1 MGPVFAPTLIPDPGV
16 EQQPSVRTECFAH
29 AEDRPMELRA
39 AAQSLQVT
47 AASMQQ
53 ALHQLAMLLLKPKVR
68 PLPRFAQC
76 ADGLAW
82 LGARLAWLAML
93 VTFAS
98 SLASRGGAVCS
109 P

>member
-68 PLPRFAQC
+68 PPPQ
-76 ADGLAW
+76 
-82 LGARLAWLAML
+82 
-93 VTFAS
+93 
-98 SLASRGGAVCS
+98 VCS
-109 P
+109 VR